1 RFLETI
7 SRTEAVYRRIKDAS
21 PVAAPYILTN
31 AHRKRVAIRVNAR
44 ELYHISRLREDRH
57 AQWDIRETAERMV
70 RLGKKSMPLALM
82 LAAGKDAFV
91 PLS

>member
-1 RFLETI
+1 
-7 SRTEAVYRRIKDAS
+7 
-21 PVAAPYILTN
+21 VAL
-31 AHRKRVAIRVNAR
+31 RVNVR

-70 RLGKKSMPLALM
+70 RLGREAMPLALM

-91 PLS
+91 PIP